1 MSTCIYLFCIIT
13 YVIQYISFLTFY
25 LYNRFQNIRVPRENL
40 LNLVADVLPDGQYV
54 SMIDDPDQVSLSL
67 SLSQYVTRISYSS
80 FS

>member
-1 MSTCIYLFCIIT
+1 MSTCIYLFCIII
-13 YVIQYISFLTFY
+13 YVAQCISFLTFY

-67 SLSQYVTRISYSS
+67 SHTHTHTHTRSM
-80 FS
+80 